1 MNLRKRLTNF
11 IVIIFIVS
19 NFILLLPNKS
29 YGICNTVRFSKEI
42 SAVRL
47 TLANGQIL
55 YDTKIDKKTVDLNNL
70 TSDSYKN
77 LNIIFVIETEN
88 GLEENKQSI
97 KSFIE
102 KVYLLYGKN
111 ENKVQIGIV
120 PFRDLTQSEID
131 NRIINDEK
139 ADDNDKQDE
148 NNEDEEEVNLLEE
161 DILKET
167 KQDVLNEIDR
177 LENNN
182 NQTLIE
188 AITIAQNNFLDNN
201 GSGNDRLLQYMV
213 LITDGIENGNTNV
226 EINEVEQ
233 NVITSSNV
241 ILKDLSNEN
250 MVAMYA
256 MLVGFQKNETIE
268 KLIDSVYEM
277 TTANSLSLENV
288 KYQLENNVYD
298 YISQY
303 IIRESTIVPTSSG
316 IGQPVLM
323 SNQILL
329 LVDEEI
335 LQGAILTIE
344 YEMSVSRYSVYS
356 DGEIYYSKFLDEKD
370 EKLAFDE
377 NTPLLTEQSKTN
389 ASYEWK
395 MTDEGLVSNSENNT
409 VKLVLSTII
418 TSTNNSEGQVYENI
432 AKCNTAFSIG
442 DNGET
447 ARYLITSKA
456 MNVVI
461 LPPFGLEEQINT
473 KESNKLI
480 LLGIIGIIFIISIIG
495 SLIIKNRKK

>member
-213 LITDGIENGNTNV
+213 LITDGKENGNTNV
-226 EINEVEQ
+226 
-233 NVITSSNV
+233 
-241 ILKDLSNEN
+241 
-250 MVAMYA
+250 
-256 MLVGFQKNETIE
+256 
-268 KLIDSVYEM
+268 
-277 TTANSLSLENV
+277 
-288 KYQLENNVYD
+288 
-298 YISQY
+298 
-303 IIRESTIVPTSSG
+303 
-316 IGQPVLM
+316 
-323 SNQILL
+323 
-329 LVDEEI
+329 
-335 LQGAILTIE
+335 
-344 YEMSVSRYSVYS
+344 
-356 DGEIYYSKFLDEKD
+356 
-370 EKLAFDE
+370 
-377 NTPLLTEQSKTN
+377 
-389 ASYEWK
+389 
-395 MTDEGLVSNSENNT
+395 
-409 VKLVLSTII
+409 
-418 TSTNNSEGQVYENI
+418 
-432 AKCNTAFSIG
+432 
-442 DNGET
+442 
-447 ARYLITSKA
+447 
-456 MNVVI
+456 
-461 LPPFGLEEQINT
+461 
-473 KESNKLI
+473 
-480 LLGIIGIIFIISIIG
+480 
-495 SLIIKNRKK
+495 